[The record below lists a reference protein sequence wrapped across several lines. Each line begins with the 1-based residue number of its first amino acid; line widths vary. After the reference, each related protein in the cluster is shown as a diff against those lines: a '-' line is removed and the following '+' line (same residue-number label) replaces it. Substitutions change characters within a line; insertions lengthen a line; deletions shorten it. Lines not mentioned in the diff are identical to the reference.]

1 VAQDFFCFFGSL
13 PPPPTSRMGLFC
25 NGTHFYIAH
34 LQSVLCCNATNCS
47 ILTKNA
53 KHQGERVHA
62 KEGGE
67 KLGGALRG
75 WVGVR
80 DEWESEKASKRAKVP
95 RGDVETGVI
104 IPAFEPWTH
113 SFLFFSFEPNFWFCL
128 YQLSTVTADSSEGTW
143 QYIIRE
149 PCTSNDETDAYVR
162 HSWDFLFLL
171 TALFCFKV

>member
-1 VAQDFFCFFGSL
+1 MRKRQTYTHTVCTYIYTGGACRGLCCAFSVHVSVFCVHEIFCCFLFWIGVQDSFRFFGSL

-67 KLGGALRG
+67 KVGGALRG

-113 SFLFFSFEPNFWFCL
+113 SFLFF
-128 YQLSTVTADSSEGTW
+128 
-143 QYIIRE
+143 
-149 PCTSNDETDAYVR
+149 
-162 HSWDFLFLL
+162 
-171 TALFCFKV
+171 